1 MNIIYRSR
9 FVPVYLL
16 NQRFPVGLKEVN
28 LLINT
33 NEILN
38 KYQLRLTKS
47 LGQNFLTDINILQK
61 IADAGDLTQDDLV
74 LEIGPGIGA
83 LTVVLA
89 QKAGS
94 VIAVELDKNL
104 MPALKETTG
113 SFKNIS
119 IINEDILKVNVKSLI
134 NDWKGPVKVIS
145 NLPYYVTTPVVM
157 MFLENSLPIERM
169 VIMVQKEVAQR
180 MSASPGTKDYGALS
194 VGVQVAGLAKLLFN
208 VSRNCFIPKP
218 DVDSSVIRIM
228 LHDKY
233 LKMINDRQV
242 FFDCVRAAFS
252 KRRKTLLNAM
262 SGYPGLKLNKDAVRE
277 IISTMKLKESIRG
290 EELTVEQF
298 IQLANLVSNF

>member
-1 MNIIYRSR
+1 M
-9 FVPVYLL
+9 
-16 NQRFPVGLKEVN
+16 
-28 LLINT
+28 INT

>member
-1 MNIIYRSR
+1 M
-9 FVPVYLL
+9 
-16 NQRFPVGLKEVN
+16 
-28 LLINT
+28 INT

-134 NDWKGPVKVIS
+134 NGWKGPVKVIS

>member
-1 MNIIYRSR
+1 M
-9 FVPVYLL
+9 
-16 NQRFPVGLKEVN
+16 
-28 LLINT
+28 INT

-157 MFLENSLPIERM
+157 MFLENGLPIERM

-180 MSASPGTKDYGALS
+180 MSAAPGTKDYGALS